1 MESFAAFFLI
11 LLCSLYIQKVLQIKW
26 QGKHAPWYLS
36 RAYKLT
42 QLYHEHESSTTM
54 SHSRLESFS
63 WFYELPASIDSS
75 SIVAS
80 HVTYK
85 LWRGRMT
92 YLIANNITFS
102 VQSASVFIQDLVIML
117 NLLDN
122 FIKLSNIIKSYEL
135 KPTS

>member
-1 MESFAAFFLI
+1 
-11 LLCSLYIQKVLQIKW
+11 
-26 QGKHAPWYLS
+26 
-36 RAYKLT
+36 
-42 QLYHEHESSTTM
+42 
-54 SHSRLESFS
+54 
-63 WFYELPASIDSS
+63 
-75 SIVAS
+75 
-80 HVTYK
+80 
-85 LWRGRMT
+85 MT